1 MRRVDKLVL
10 RIAHKMLKICERRD
24 TYWHGNIFTFFTRY
38 NANDDCQIIK
48 YVQYAS
54 NIFFSFSFF
63 YNLLI

>member
-10 RIAHKMLKICERRD
+10 RIAHKMLKIYERRD

-48 YVQYAS
+48 YNQIRTIRTIKYFLF
-54 NIFFSFSFF
+54 IFIF
-63 YNLLI
+63 L